1 MNDRL
6 LIVDYNLADALTLCG
21 VCAAVT
27 AAMLLLGGSAY
38 AALSLL
44 YLAIFF
50 DGIDGAVARK
60 FNLQRPFGRFLDG
73 FADVLT
79 YIVFPLLL
87 LRHVGDLQGVG
98 GALIGLLFV
107 CAAISRL
114 AVFNEIGN
122 VVTAEDRLSYL
133 GMPVFWG
140 GLACGPLY
148 VLHLFLAGAGIRTV
162 VDFLLVAYAVCMV
175 ANARFWKPKSMA
187 LIAVLTLCGFF
198 AFGLLALGLIPVQ
211 P

>member
-1 MNDRL
+1 MSDRL
-6 LIVDYNLADALTLCG
+6 LIVDYNLADVLTLCG
-21 VCAAVT
+21 ACAAVT
-27 AAMLLLGGSAY
+27 AAMMLLGGHAY

-44 YLAIFF
+44 YLAVFF

-60 FNLQRPFGRFLDG
+60 FHLQRPFGRYLDG

-87 LRHVGDLQGVG
+87 LWHLGELR
-98 GALIGLLFV
+98 GATGAVLGLLFV

-122 VVTAEDRLSYL
+122 VSAGDGLSYL

-148 VLHLFLAGAGIRTV
+148 ALHAVYDGIGMRIAIALLLAV
-162 VDFLLVAYAVCMV
+162 YAVCMV
-175 ANARFWKPKSMA
+175 VNRRFWKPKSMA
-187 LIAVLTLCGFF
+187 LIAAFTLCGFF
-198 AFGLLALGLIPVQ
+198 IFGALAIY
-211 P
+211 